1 MNLIKSISLDEKKS
15 IYILIFILIFHL
27 LFLNLYPVNDEF
39 IFPVGAKLIE
49 NFDVDEISLFFNYNA
64 NTLGF
69 SLLIFFFSKF
79 LPFDYYIIGKL
90 LSCSGILLIY
100 LAIFNL
106 LKILKLNKIKDKHI
120 LILLI
125 FFNPLI
131 FIFSFRAT
139 PDFFASALSFF
150 SIVYFLN
157 NKELIFKFFFI
168 ILFSVA
174 VIVKPFN
181 AILIILIF
189 IDFNFKS
196 FFCKKNWNIFLWFL
210 LSLLIPL
217 FYFLYNYYLFNF
229 FLIPDHFKLNR
240 SFNIKDYS
248 VRFLSYIGF
257 LNIFLILLYIDIFF
271 NSFIKNPFKILFYII
286 ISILCSYFFMQNL
299 GELNFGYLQVYLNP
313 KIYFFTITLSFF
325 IFSDFVLTLIKN
337 NKLNKNLLILIALII
352 FFLIVLSNFQPTQRY
367 LLSIITLSL
376 FIFFIINKTRNL
388 IFFTIIIYSV
398 MNIPLF
404 VNHYYTSKNI
414 EKIIVFLNKNN
425 ILDDTHPGYIGQHSL
440 NYFIDFEKDISK
452 SMSKELLFGEKKYY
466 VSDEIP
472 AQQET
477 IIFSTKSNNIFKKN
491 KNLYLIKK

>member
-150 SIVYFLN
+150 SIVYFLI

-196 FFCKKNWNIFLWFL
+196 FFCKKKLEYIFMVFIVIINPFIL
-210 LSLLIPL
+210 
-217 FYFLYNYYLFNF
+217 F
-229 FLIPDHFKLNR
+229 FL
-240 SFNIKDYS
+240 
-248 VRFLSYIGF
+248 
-257 LNIFLILLYIDIFF
+257 
-271 NSFIKNPFKILFYII
+271 
-286 ISILCSYFFMQNL
+286 
-299 GELNFGYLQVYLNP
+299 
-313 KIYFFTITLSFF
+313 
-325 IFSDFVLTLIKN
+325 
-337 NKLNKNLLILIALII
+337 
-352 FFLIVLSNFQPTQRY
+352 
-367 LLSIITLSL
+367 
-376 FIFFIINKTRNL
+376 
-388 IFFTIIIYSV
+388 
-398 MNIPLF
+398 
-404 VNHYYTSKNI
+404 
-414 EKIIVFLNKNN
+414 
-425 ILDDTHPGYIGQHSL
+425 
-440 NYFIDFEKDISK
+440 
-452 SMSKELLFGEKKYY
+452 
-466 VSDEIP
+466 
-472 AQQET
+472 
-477 IIFSTKSNNIFKKN
+477 
-491 KNLYLIKK
+491 